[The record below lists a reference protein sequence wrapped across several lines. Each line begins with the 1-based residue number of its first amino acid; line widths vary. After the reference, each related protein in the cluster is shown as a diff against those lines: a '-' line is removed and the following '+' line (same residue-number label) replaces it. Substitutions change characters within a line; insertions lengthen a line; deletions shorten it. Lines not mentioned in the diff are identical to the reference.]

1 MRNILSMMFVLF
13 STFFLAQT
21 NVTGVIVDSNST
33 PIPGAN
39 VVFDS
44 TTGAVA
50 DFNGEFS
57 IDVDAKPPFSL
68 TISSIGFETTSITVT
83 DSDASVS
90 VTLSDSE
97 NLLDEVVLSA
107 SRSAQSLFESPVTI
121 ERFDYTDIAASTG
134 ADFYQS
140 LEALK
145 GIQVISTGIIN
156 QTLNARGFSS
166 AWNEGFVQLVD
177 GMNNEAPGLN
187 FSAGNL
193 AGVNELDLFNIE
205 FLPGA
210 SSALYGP
217 NAYKG
222 ILTINT
228 KNPFDFQGF
237 SAYLTQGVTSQDV
250 AGDNH
255 YYDFGMRFAHA
266 FSDKFAVKATL
277 GYVKGKDWQAA
288 NYNDWNTVENAFI
301 PGTLEI
307 ADQSLFPDYDG
318 INVYGEQS
326 FGNVP
331 MTDTFLGLVLP
342 QLGAQAGLSPGNIAF
357 IGNIFSLFAPDYF
370 GSQVIHTTGYSE
382 SDLDPTGNASNF
394 KFNLAAHYRF
404 NGNSELSYVF
414 NSGQGNTLL
423 QGFARFKM
431 LNFGIQQHKL
441 EYKTKN
447 FTARAYK
454 SIESSGNTM
463 QFEAL
468 GGYLFAAQPGGPVA
482 FAANYFGTYFQNLAG
497 QIHPNPVTA
506 INAMLSGILFGGDT
520 SMYDRYVTPK
530 MNYLAHGAARQAANA
545 NMLVP
550 GSAAFNEA
558 YDRIAKTPIADGG
571 AVVLDNTL
579 SNSYEATY
587 DLSDLVTG
595 FEMVIGGSHR
605 EYVLRSNGT
614 LFTDYDGPI
623 TTSETGLFASVQR
636 DIFDG
641 AISLNGALRYDKAQ
655 NYDGSFTPRLGALF
669 NLAPR
674 HNLRISY
681 QTAMR
686 TPTMQDMYIGLRSG
700 TQSGFP
706 IVLFGSSPDSVDRF
720 TTDFINGATGA
731 SYTVTGDMVMNNSY
745 RAEQFL
751 AGSFEV
757 AELDNV
763 EPEYVQS
770 REIGYR
776 YNGKKFSL
784 DVNAYW
790 ANYRNF
796 IASKNVV
803 VPFYGSVANGS
814 ALAAVQARDVAIF
827 AVDNNTDELVSTMG
841 LDIGLDAKIFEKFD
855 FGAKFAYNEMDR
867 SNIDPNY
874 ETSFNTP
881 KVRGRL
887 SLGSTEIG
895 KNFGF
900 NLSASYHNAFLY
912 ESSFADG
919 IIPANWI
926 FNASM
931 SFDVPELQSKVK
943 IGAVNLTGD
952 DYVSIPY
959 TGLIGSQYYVK
970 FILNP

>member
-1 MRNILSMMFVLF
+1 MMFVLL
-13 STFFLAQT
+13 STFILAQT
-21 NVTGVIVDSNST
+21 NVTGVVVDSNNT

-57 IDVDAKPPFSL
+57 IDVDASPPFSL

-83 DSDASVS
+83 DSGASVS

-156 QTLNARGFSS
+156 QTINARGFSS

-331 MTDTFLGLVLP
+331 MTDVFLGSVLP
-342 QLGAQAGLSPGNIAF
+342 GLAAQAGLSPGNVAF
-357 IGNIFSLFAPDYF
+357 IGNIFTLFAPNYF

-382 SDLDPTGNASNF
+382 AAVDPTGDASNF
-394 KFNLAAHYRF
+394 KFNIAGHYRF
-404 NGNSELSYVF
+404 NGNSELIFMSNV
-414 NSGQGNTLL
+414 GRGNTIL
-423 QGFARFKM
+423 QGAARYKM

-441 EYKTKN
+441 EYRTKN
-447 FTARAYK
+447 FTARVYK
-454 SIESSGNTM
+454 TIESSGNTF
-463 QFEAL
+463 QFDAM
-468 GGYLFAAQPGGPVA
+468 GGYLFAAQPGGPGA
-482 FAANYFGTYFQNLAG
+482 FAQAYFGTYFQNGRMNKSELE
-497 QIHPNPVTA
+497 IEHPNYFIHSECTPQDRCVSAFST
-506 INAMLSGILFGGDT
+506 FHTDT
-520 SMYDRYVTPK
+520 QFS
-530 MNYLAHGAARQAANA
+530 LRQEN
-545 NMLVP
+545 V
-550 GSAAFNEA
+550 SASL
-558 YDRIAKTPIADGG
+558 I
-571 AVVLDNTL
+571 
-579 SNSYEATY
+579 NSYELEDYNNLYERGLMDHIVIFNESSYPMQFHTADRRLNKNEPVSPKNE
-587 DLSDLVTG
+587 DLIYLDTDMAVRIDNDEAGRVFIKRPHTVSGYTVKYSIVYKVTG
-595 FEMVIGGSHR
+595 
-605 EYVLRSNGT
+605 
-614 LFTDYDGPI
+614 YD
-623 TTSETGLFASVQR
+623 
-636 DIFDG
+636 DI
-641 AISLNGALRYDKAQ
+641 IK
-655 NYDGSFTPRLGALF
+655 
-669 NLAPR
+669 
-674 HNLRISY
+674 
-681 QTAMR
+681 
-686 TPTMQDMYIGLRSG
+686 
-700 TQSGFP
+700 
-706 IVLFGSSPDSVDRF
+706 
-720 TTDFINGATGA
+720 
-731 SYTVTGDMVMNNSY
+731 
-745 RAEQFL
+745 
-751 AGSFEV
+751 
-757 AELDNV
+757 
-763 EPEYVQS
+763 
-770 REIGYR
+770 
-776 YNGKKFSL
+776 
-784 DVNAYW
+784 
-790 ANYRNF
+790 
-796 IASKNVV
+796 
-803 VPFYGSVANGS
+803 
-814 ALAAVQARDVAIF
+814 
-827 AVDNNTDELVSTMG
+827 
-841 LDIGLDAKIFEKFD
+841 
-855 FGAKFAYNEMDR
+855 
-867 SNIDPNY
+867 
-874 ETSFNTP
+874 
-881 KVRGRL
+881 
-887 SLGSTEIG
+887 
-895 KNFGF
+895 
-900 NLSASYHNAFLY
+900 
-912 ESSFADG
+912 
-919 IIPANWI
+919 
-926 FNASM
+926 
-931 SFDVPELQSKVK
+931 
-943 IGAVNLTGD
+943 
-952 DYVSIPY
+952 
-959 TGLIGSQYYVK
+959 
-970 FILNP
+970 

>member
-1 MRNILSMMFVLF
+1 MMLVLV
-13 STFFLAQT
+13 STFIFAQT
-21 NVTGVIVDSNST
+21 SVTGLVVDSNNT

-39 VVFDS
+39 IVFDT
-44 TTGAVA
+44 TTGSVS

-57 IDVDAKPPFSL
+57 IDVDVKPPFTL
-68 TISSIGFETTSITVT
+68 TVSSIGFETMTLTVS
-83 DSDASVS
+83 DSDASVT

-107 SRSAQSLFESPVTI
+107 SKTAQSLFESPVTI

-134 ADFYQS
+134 SDFYQS
-140 LEALK
+140 LEQLK
-145 GIQVISTGIIN
+145 GVQVITTGIIN
-156 QTLNARGFSS
+156 QTVNARGFST
-166 AWNEGFVQLVD
+166 AWNEGFVQVVD

-193 AGVNELDLFNIE
+193 AGVSELDLYNIE

-222 ILTINT
+222 ILIMNT

-237 SAYLTQGVTSQDV
+237 SAYVTQGITSHDV

-255 YYDFGMRFAHA
+255 YYDFGMRLAHA
-266 FSDKFAVKATL
+266 FNDKFAVKATL
-277 GYVKGKDWQAA
+277 GYVKGKDWVAA
-288 NYNDWNTVENAFI
+288 DYSDRNSEVPFI
-301 PGTLEI
+301 PGRLGEV
-307 ADQSLFPDYDG
+307 DPSLFPTYDG
-318 INVYGEQS
+318 YNVYGEQQT
-326 FGNVP
+326 NWN
-331 MTDTFLGLVLP
+331 MTGIFTNLVLP
-342 QLGAQAGLSPGNIAF
+342 GLGAQFGLPAAQTSYYA
-357 IGNIFSLFAPDYF
+357 SLFNTFAPNYF
-370 GSQVIHTTGYSE
+370 GQQEIMTTGYNE
-382 SDLDPTGNASNF
+382 MALDPKGEASNF
-394 KFNLAAHYRF
+394 KFNIAAHYRF

-414 NSGQGNTLL
+414 NNGRGNTLL
-423 QGFARFKM
+423 NGSARFKM

-454 SIESSGNTM
+454 TIESSGNTT
-463 QFEAL
+463 QFDAL
-468 GGYLFAAQPGGPVA
+468 GGNLFASQPGGPNA
-482 FAANYFGTYFQNLAG
+482 WFGNYFNSYFQVLAG
-497 QIHPNPVTA
+497 QINPNPLLA
-506 INAMLSGILFGGDT
+506 INDMLVGILFYGDT
-520 SMYDRYVTPK
+520 SMYDAVVNPS
-530 MNYLAHGAARQAANA
+530 MNFAAHAAGRTAANA

-550 GSAAFNEA
+550 GSSEFNAA
-558 YDRIAKTPIADGG
+558 YDQITKTPIADGG
-571 AVVLDNTL
+571 SVVLDNTS
-579 SNSYEATY
+579 SNSIEANY
-587 DLSDLVTG
+587 DLSDLVNG
-595 FEMVIGGSHR
+595 FDMVIGGSYR
-605 EYVLRSNGT
+605 EYVLRSDGT

-623 TTSETGLFASVQR
+623 KTSETGLFASVQK

-641 AISLNGALRYDKAQ
+641 AVSLNGALRYDKAQ
-655 NYDGSFTPRLGALF
+655 NYEGSFTPRVGALI

-674 HNLRISY
+674 HNVRFSY

-686 TPTMQDMYIGLRSG
+686 TPTMQDMYIGLGSG
-700 TQSGFP
+700 SQNGFP
-706 IVLFGSSPDSVDRF
+706 VVLFGSSPDSVERF
-720 TTDFINGATGA
+720 VYEHNTFNG
-731 SYTVTGDMVMNNSY
+731 SYTVTGNMVMNNSY
-745 RAEQFL
+745 KAEEL
-751 AGSFEV
+751 INGGVAVV

-770 REIGYR
+770 REVGYR

-784 DVNAYW
+784 DMNAYW
-790 ANYRNF
+790 AKYQNF
-796 IASKNVV
+796 IASKNVI
-803 VPFYGSVANGS
+803 VPFYGSVSNGS
-814 ALAAVQARDVAIF
+814 ALAAVAANDVAIY
-827 AVDNNTDELVSTMG
+827 AVDNNTDEVVRTMG

-867 SNIDPNY
+867 TNIDPNY

-895 KNFGF
+895 DNIGF
-900 NLSASYHNAFLY
+900 NISASYHNAFLY
-912 ESSFADG
+912 ESTFADG

-931 SFDVPELQSKVK
+931 SFDVPELDGRIKV
-943 IGAVNLTGD
+943 GAVNLTGD
-952 DYVSIPY
+952 DYASIPY

-970 FILNP
+970 FTLNP

>member
-1 MRNILSMMFVLF
+1 MRNILSMMFVLL
-13 STFFLAQT
+13 STFILAQT
-21 NVTGVIVDSNST
+21 NVTGVVVDSNNT

-57 IDVDAKPPFSL
+57 INVDATPPFSL
-68 TISSIGFETTSITVT
+68 TVSSIGFETTSITVSA
-83 DSDASVS
+83 SDASFT

-107 SRSAQSLFESPVTI
+107 SRTAQSLFESPVTI
-121 ERFDYTDIAASTG
+121 ERFDFRDIAASTG

-140 LEALK
+140 LEQLK
-145 GIQVISTGIIN
+145 GVQVISTGIIN
-156 QTLNARGFSS
+156 QTLNARGFST

-193 AGVNELDLFNIE
+193 AGVNELDLYNIE

-237 SAYLTQGVTSQDV
+237 SAYLTQGITSQDV

-255 YYDFGMRFAHA
+255 YFDFGMRFAHA
-266 FSDKFAVKATL
+266 FNDKFAVKATL
-277 GYVKGKDWQAA
+277 GYVKGRDWTAA
-288 NYNDWNTVENAFI
+288 DYSDWNRENSYV
-301 PGTLEI
+301 PGTLQD
-307 ADQSLFPDYDG
+307 ADPSLFPTYDG
-318 INVYGEQS
+318 KNVYGEQS
-326 FGNVP
+326 STWN
-331 MTDTFLGLVLP
+331 MTNIFTNLVLP
-342 QLGAQAGLSPGNIAF
+342 GLGAQFGIPAATTSYYA
-357 IGNIFSLFAPDYF
+357 SLFNAFAPNYF
-370 GSQVIHTTGYSE
+370 GTQEIMTTGYNE
-382 SDLDPTGNASNF
+382 MAVDPTGDASNF
-394 KFNLAAHYRF
+394 KFNIAAHYRF
-404 NGNSELSYVF
+404 NGNSELIYVF
-414 NSGQGNTLL
+414 NNGRGNTVL
-423 QGFARFKM
+423 QGAARYKM

-454 SIESSGNTM
+454 TIESSGNTF
-463 QFEAL
+463 QFDAM
-468 GGYLFAAQPGGPVA
+468 GGYLFAAQPGGPGA
-482 FAANYFGTYFQNLAG
+482 WFGGYFNGYFQTLAG
-497 QIHPNPVTA
+497 QIDPNPLTA
-506 INAMLSGILFGGDT
+506 INNMLVGILFLGDT
-520 SMYDRYVTPK
+520 SMYDTWVTPG
-530 MNYLAHGAARQAANA
+530 MNFNAHAAGRTAANA

-550 GSAAFNEA
+550 GSAEFNAA
-558 YDRIAKTPIADGG
+558 YDRIANTPIKDGG
-571 AVVLDNTL
+571 AVVLDNTI
-579 SNSYEATY
+579 SNSFEASY
-587 DLSDLVTG
+587 DVSDLVEG
-595 FEMVIGGSHR
+595 FNMVVGGSFR

-623 TTSETGLFASVQR
+623 KTNETGIFASVQK

-641 AISLNGALRYDKAQ
+641 AVSLNGALRYDKAQ
-655 NYDGSFTPRLGALF
+655 NYDGSFTPRVGALIDI
-669 NLAPR
+669 APN
-674 HNLRISY
+674 HNLRVSY

-686 TPTMQDMYIGLRSG
+686 TPTMQDMYIGLDG
-700 TQSGFP
+700 GP
-706 IVLFGSSPDSVDRF
+706 AILMGSSPDSVERF
-720 TTDFINGATGA
+720 YYDFPDLATGNT
-731 SYTVTGDMVMNNSY
+731 YTVTGDMVMNNSY

-751 AGSFEV
+751 AGTIEV
-757 AELDNV
+757 ANLDNV

-770 REIGYR
+770 REVGYR
-776 YNGKKFSL
+776 YNGKRLSV
-784 DVNAYW
+784 DINAYW
-790 ANYRNF
+790 AKYQNF

-803 VPFYGSVANGS
+803 VPFYGSVSNGS
-814 ALAAVQARDVAIF
+814 ALAAMAAGDFEVF
-827 AVDNNTDELVSTMG
+827 AVDNNTDEEVRTMG
-841 LDIGLDAKIFEKFD
+841 LDIGLDAKVFGKFD

-874 ETSFNTP
+874 ETAFNTP

-895 KNFGF
+895 DNIGF
-900 NLSASYHNAFLY
+900 NVSASYHNSFLY
-912 ESSFADG
+912 ESTFADG
-919 IIPANWI
+919 IIPANWV

-931 SFDVPELQSKVK
+931 SFDVPELDGRIKV
-943 IGAVNLTGD
+943 GAVNLTGD
-952 DYVSIPY
+952 DYMSIPY
-959 TGLIGSQYYVK
+959 TGMIGSQYYIK
-970 FILNP
+970 FTLNP

>member
-1 MRNILSMMFVLF
+1 MMFVLL
-13 STFFLAQT
+13 STFILAQT
-21 NVTGVIVDSNST
+21 NVTGVVVDSNST

-50 DFNGEFS
+50 DFNGVFS

-68 TISSIGFETTSITVT
+68 TISSIGFQTTSITVT

-156 QTLNARGFSS
+156 QTINARGFSS

-318 INVYGEQS
+318 VNVYGEQS
-326 FGNVP
+326 FGNVN
-331 MTDTFLGLVLP
+331 MTNVFLGSVLP
-342 QLGAQAGLSPGNIAF
+342 GLAAQAGLSPGNVAF
-357 IGNIFSLFAPDYF
+357 IGNIFSLFAPNYF

-382 SDLDPTGNASNF
+382 AAVDPTGDASNF
-394 KFNLAAHYRF
+394 KFNIAGHYRF
-404 NGNSELSYVF
+404 NGNSELIFMSNV
-414 NSGQGNTLL
+414 GRGNTIL
-423 QGFARFKM
+423 QGAARYKM

-441 EYKTKN
+441 EYRTKN

-454 SIESSGNTM
+454 TIESSGNTF
-463 QFEAL
+463 QFDAM
-468 GGYLFAAQPGGPVA
+468 GAYLFASQPGGPAA
-482 FAANYFGTYFQNLAG
+482 FGTAYFGTYFQNLAG

-520 SMYDRYVTPK
+520 SMYDRYVSPK
-530 MNYLAHGAARQAANA
+530 MNYLAHGAARQTANA

-550 GSAAFNEA
+550 GSSAFNEA
-558 YDRIAKTPIADGG
+558 YDRIANTPIAEGG
-571 AVVLDNTL
+571 AVVLDNTI

-595 FEMVIGGSHR
+595 FDMVIGGSHR
-605 EYVLRSNGT
+605 EYILRSNGT

-655 NYDGSFTPRLGALF
+655 NYDGSFTPRVGALI

-674 HNLRISY
+674 HNLRVSY

-686 TPTMQDMYIGLRSG
+686 TPTMQDMYIGLDG
-700 TQSGFP
+700 GP
-706 IVLFGSSPDSVDRF
+706 AILFGSSPDSVERF
-720 TTDFINGATGA
+720 RYEHSTLSGT
-731 SYTVTGDMVMNNSY
+731 YTVTGDMVMNNSY

-751 AGSFEV
+751 AGSIEV

-770 REIGYR
+770 REVGYR
-776 YNGKKFSL
+776 YNGKKLSL

-790 ANYRNF
+790 AKYQNF

-814 ALAAVQARDVAIF
+814 ALAAMLAGDFEVY
-827 AVDNNTDELVSTMG
+827 AVDNNTDEVVSTMG
-841 LDIGLDAKIFEKFD
+841 LDIGLDAKIFDKFD

-912 ESSFADG
+912 ESTFADG

-931 SFDVPELQSKVK
+931 SFDVPELQGKVK

-952 DYVSIPY
+952 DYMSIPY

-970 FILNP
+970 FTLNP

>member
-1 MRNILSMMFVLF
+1 MMFVLL
-13 STFFLAQT
+13 STFILAQT
-21 NVTGVIVDSNST
+21 NVTGVVVDSNNT

-57 IDVDAKPPFSL
+57 IDVDANPPFSL

-83 DSDASVS
+83 DSGASVS

-331 MTDTFLGLVLP
+331 MTDVFLGRVLP
-342 QLGAQAGLSPGNIAF
+342 TLAAQAGLSPGNVAF
-357 IGNIFSLFAPDYF
+357 IGNIFSLFAPNYF
-370 GSQVIHTTGYSE
+370 GSQVIHTSGYSE
-382 SDLDPTGNASNF
+382 AAVDPTGDASNF
-394 KFNLAAHYRF
+394 KFNIAGHYRF
-404 NGNSELSYVF
+404 NGNSELIFMSNV
-414 NSGQGNTLL
+414 GRGNTIL
-423 QGFARFKM
+423 QGAARYKM

-441 EYKTKN
+441 EYRTKN

-454 SIESSGNTM
+454 TIESSGNTF
-463 QFEAL
+463 QFDAM
-468 GGYLFAAQPGGPVA
+468 GGYLFAAQPGGPDA
-482 FAANYFGTYFQNLAG
+482 FATAYFGTYFQNLAG

-520 SMYDRYVTPK
+520 SMFDRYVSPK

-550 GSAAFNEA
+550 GSPEFKEA
-558 YDRIAKTPIADGG
+558 YDRIANTPIKEGG
-571 AVVLDNTL
+571 AVVLDNTI

-595 FEMVIGGSHR
+595 FDMVIGGSHR

-655 NYDGSFTPRLGALF
+655 NYDGSFTPRVGALI
-669 NLAPR
+669 NLSPR
-674 HNLRISY
+674 HNLRVSY

-686 TPTMQDMYIGLRSG
+686 TPTMQDMYIGLDG
-700 TQSGFP
+700 GP
-706 IVLFGSSPDSVDRF
+706 AILFGSSPDSVERF
-720 TTDFINGATGA
+720 RYEHNTLSGT
-731 SYTVTGDMVMNNSY
+731 YTVTGDMVMNNSY

-751 AGSFEV
+751 AGSIEV
-757 AELDNV
+757 ADLDNV

-770 REIGYR
+770 REVGYR
-776 YNGKKFSL
+776 YNGKKLSL

-790 ANYRNF
+790 AKYQNF

-814 ALAAVQARDVAIF
+814 ALAAMLAGDYEVY
-827 AVDNNTDELVSTMG
+827 AVDNNTDEVVSTMG
-841 LDIGLDAKIFEKFD
+841 LDIGLDAKIFDKFD

-912 ESSFADG
+912 ESTFADG

-931 SFDVPELQSKVK
+931 SFDVPELQGKVK

-952 DYVSIPY
+952 DYMSIPY

-970 FILNP
+970 FTLNP

>member
-1 MRNILSMMFVLF
+1 MRNILSMMFVLL
-13 STFFLAQT
+13 STFILAQT
-21 NVTGVIVDSNST
+21 NVTGVVVDSNST

-140 LEALK
+140 LESLK

-266 FSDKFAVKATL
+266 FSEKFAVKATL

-326 FGNVP
+326 FGNVN
-331 MTDTFLGLVLP
+331 MTNVFLGSVLP
-342 QLGAQAGLSPGNIAF
+342 GLAAQAGLSPGNVAF
-357 IGNIFSLFAPDYF
+357 IGNIFSLFAPNYF

-382 SDLDPTGNASNF
+382 AAVDPTGDASNF
-394 KFNLAAHYRF
+394 KFNIAGHYRF
-404 NGNSELSYVF
+404 NGNSELIFMSNV
-414 NSGQGNTLL
+414 GRGNTIL
-423 QGFARFKM
+423 QGAARYKM

-441 EYKTKN
+441 EYRTKN

-454 SIESSGNTM
+454 TIESSGNTF
-463 QFEAL
+463 QFDAM
-468 GGYLFAAQPGGPVA
+468 GAYLFASQPGGPAA
-482 FAANYFGTYFQNLAG
+482 FGQAYFGTYFQNLAG

-506 INAMLSGILFGGDT
+506 INAMLSGILYGGDT
-520 SMYDRYVTPK
+520 SMFDRYVSPK

-550 GSAAFNEA
+550 GSPAFNEA
-558 YDRIAKTPIADGG
+558 YDRIANTPIKEGG
-571 AVVLDNTL
+571 AVVLDNTI

-655 NYDGSFTPRLGALF
+655 NYDGSFTPRVGALI
-669 NLAPR
+669 NLSPR
-674 HNLRISY
+674 HNLRVSY

-686 TPTMQDMYIGLRSG
+686 TPTMQDMYIGLDG
-700 TQSGFP
+700 GP
-706 IVLFGSSPDSVDRF
+706 AILFGSSPDSVERF
-720 TTDFINGATGA
+720 RYEHSTLSGT
-731 SYTVTGDMVMNNSY
+731 YTVTGDMVMNNSY

-751 AGSFEV
+751 AGSIEV
-757 AELDNV
+757 ADLDNV

-770 REIGYR
+770 REVGYR
-776 YNGKKFSL
+776 YNGKKLSV

-790 ANYRNF
+790 AKYQNF

-803 VPFYGSVANGS
+803 VPFYGSVTNGS
-814 ALAAVQARDVAIF
+814 ALAAMLAGDYEVY
-827 AVDNNTDELVSTMG
+827 AVDNNTDEVVSTMG
-841 LDIGLDAKIFEKFD
+841 LDIGLDAKIFDKFD

-912 ESSFADG
+912 ESTFADG

-931 SFDVPELQSKVK
+931 SFDVPELQGKVK

-952 DYVSIPY
+952 DYMSIPY

-970 FILNP
+970 FTLNP

>member
-1 MRNILSMMFVLF
+1 MRNILSMMLVLL
-13 STFFLAQT
+13 STFIFAQT
-21 NVTGVIVDSNST
+21 NVTGLVIDSNNT

-39 VVFDS
+39 VVFDA
-44 TTGAVA
+44 TTGAVS

-68 TISSIGFETTSITVT
+68 TVSSIGFETTSITVSA
-83 DSDASVS
+83 SDASVII
-90 VTLSDSE
+90 TLSDSE
-97 NLLDEVVLSA
+97 NLLDEVILSA
-107 SRSAQSLFESPVTI
+107 SKTAQSLFESPVTV

-140 LEALK
+140 LEQLK
-145 GIQVISTGIIN
+145 GVQVITTGIIN
-156 QTLNARGFSS
+156 QTVNARGFST

-193 AGVNELDLFNIE
+193 AGVSELDLYNVE

-210 SSALYGP
+210 SSALHGP

-222 ILTINT
+222 ILIMNT

-266 FSDKFAVKATL
+266 FNDKFAVKATL
-277 GYVKGKDWQAA
+277 GYVKGQDWVAA
-288 NYNDWNTVENAFI
+288 DYSDANNTSANIYV
-301 PGTLEI
+301 PGTLED
-307 ADQSLFPDYDG
+307 ANPSLFPTYDG
-318 INVYGEQS
+318 RNVYGEQQTNWNLT
-326 FGNVP
+326 NV
-331 MTDTFLGLVLP
+331 FLGPVLP
-342 QLGAQAGLSPGNIAF
+342 ALAADAGLGPASVALVSRYFEI
-357 IGNIFSLFAPDYF
+357 FAPNYF
-370 GSQVIHTTGYSE
+370 GQQEIMTTGYNE
-382 SDLDPTGNASNF
+382 MALDPRGAASNF
-394 KFNLAAHYRF
+394 KFNVAAHYRF

-414 NSGQGNTLL
+414 NNGRGNTLL

-431 LNFGIQQHKL
+431 VNFGIQQHKL

-468 GGYLFAAQPGGPVA
+468 GGYLFFAQPGGPVA
-482 FAANYFGTYFQNLAG
+482 FGANYFGTYFQNLVG
-497 QIHPNPVTA
+497 QIHPDPVTG
-506 INAMLSGILFGGDT
+506 INAILSGILFGGDT

-550 GSAAFNEA
+550 GSPEFNEA

-655 NYDGSFTPRLGALF
+655 NYDGSFTPRLGALI

-720 TTDFINGATGA
+720 TTDFINGVTGA

-745 RAEQFL
+745 RLEQFL

-796 IASKNVV
+796 IASKNVA

-919 IIPANWI
+919 IIPANWV

>member
-1 MRNILSMMFVLF
+1 MRNILSMMLVLM
-13 STFFLAQT
+13 STFIFAQT
-21 NVTGVIVDSNST
+21 NVTGVVIDSNNT

-39 VVFDS
+39 VVFDT
-44 TTGAVA
+44 TTGSVS

-57 IDVDAKPPFSL
+57 IDVDAKPPFTL
-68 TISSIGFETTSITVT
+68 TVSSIGFETMTLTVS
-83 DSDASVS
+83 DSDASVT

-107 SRSAQSLFESPVTI
+107 SRTAQSLFESPVTV

-140 LEALK
+140 LEQLK
-145 GIQVISTGIIN
+145 GVQVITTGIIN
-156 QTLNARGFSS
+156 QTVNARGFST

-193 AGVNELDLFNIE
+193 AGVSELDLFNIE

-222 ILTINT
+222 ILIMNT

-237 SAYLTQGVTSQDV
+237 SAYLTQGITSQDV

-266 FSDKFAVKATL
+266 FNDKFAVKATL
-277 GYVKGKDWQAA
+277 GYVKGKDWRAGDYSDF
-288 NYNDWNTVENAFI
+288 NNEVSFF
-301 PGTLEI
+301 PGRLGEV
-307 ADQSLFPDYDG
+307 DPSLYPDYDG
-318 INVYGEQS
+318 KNVYGEQS
-326 FGNVP
+326 SNWD
-331 MTDTFLGLVLP
+331 MTSIFTGAVLP
-342 QLGAQAGLSPGNIAF
+342 GLGQQFGIPAST
-357 IGNIFSLFAPDYF
+357 IGFYSSIFTNFAPNYF
-370 GSQVIHTTGYSE
+370 GQQEIMTTGYDE
-382 SDLDPTGNASNF
+382 FAVDPTGDASNF
-394 KFNLAAHYRF
+394 KFNIAAHYRF
-404 NGNSELSYVF
+404 NGNSELIYVF
-414 NSGQGNTLL
+414 NNGRGNTLL
-423 QGFARFKM
+423 QGAARWKM
-431 LNFGIQQHKL
+431 LNFGVQQHKL

-454 SIESSGNTM
+454 TIESSGNTF
-463 QFEAL
+463 QFDAM
-468 GGYLFAAQPGGPVA
+468 GGLLFASQPGGPGA
-482 FAANYFGTYFQNLAG
+482 WFGEYFNRYFTILAG
-497 QIHPNPVTA
+497 QISPNPLVA
-506 INAMLSGILFGGDT
+506 INEMLVGILFYGET
-520 SMYDRYVTPK
+520 SMYDFLVNPS
-530 MNYLAHGAARQAANA
+530 MNFVAHAAARTAANA

-550 GSAAFNEA
+550 GSPEFNAA
-558 YDRIAKTPIADGG
+558 YDRIANVSLADGG
-571 AVVLDNTL
+571 AVVQDNTI
-579 SNSYEATY
+579 SNSFEASY
-587 DLSDLVTG
+587 DLKDLIDG
-595 FEMVIGGSHR
+595 FDMVIGGSHR
-605 EYVLRSNGT
+605 QYVLRSNGT

-623 TTSETGLFASVQR
+623 KTSETGLFASVQR

-655 NYDGSFTPRLGALF
+655 NYDGSFTPRIGALI

-674 HNLRISY
+674 HNMRVSY

-686 TPTMQDMYIGLRSG
+686 TPTMQDMYIGLDG
-700 TQSGFP
+700 GP
-706 IVLFGSSPDSVDRF
+706 AILFGSSPDSVERF
-720 TTDFINGATGA
+720 RYEHNTFNGT
-731 SYTVTGDMVMNNSY
+731 YTVTGDMVMNNSY

-751 AGSFEV
+751 AGSIEV
-757 AELDNV
+757 ADLDNV

-770 REIGYR
+770 REVGYR
-776 YNGKKFSL
+776 YNGKRLSV
-784 DVNAYW
+784 DINAYW
-790 ANYRNF
+790 AKYQNF

-814 ALAAVQARDVAIF
+814 ALAAMAAGDFEIYS
-827 AVDNNTDELVSTMG
+827 VDNNTDEVVSTMG
-841 LDIGLDAKIFEKFD
+841 LDIGLDAKIFGKFD

-895 KNFGF
+895 DNIGF
-900 NLSASYHNAFLY
+900 NVSASYHNAFLY
-912 ESSFADG
+912 ESNFADG

-931 SFDVPELQSKVK
+931 SFDVPELQSVIKV
-943 IGAVNLTGD
+943 GAVNLTGD
-952 DYVSIPY
+952 DYMSIPV
-959 TGLIGSQYYVK
+959 TGAIGSQYYIK
-970 FILNP
+970 FTLNP

>member
-1 MRNILSMMFVLF
+1 MRNILSMMFVLL
-13 STFFLAQT
+13 STFILAQT
-21 NVTGVIVDSNST
+21 NVTGVVVDSNNT

-57 IDVDAKPPFSL
+57 IDVDANPPFSL

-83 DSDASVS
+83 DSGASVS

-331 MTDTFLGLVLP
+331 MTDVFLGRVLP
-342 QLGAQAGLSPGNIAF
+342 TLAAQAGLSPGNVAF
-357 IGNIFSLFAPDYF
+357 IGNIFSLFAPNYF

-382 SDLDPTGNASNF
+382 AAVDPTGDASNF
-394 KFNLAAHYRF
+394 KFNIAGHYRF
-404 NGNSELSYVF
+404 NGNSELIFMSNV
-414 NSGQGNTLL
+414 GRGNTIL
-423 QGFARFKM
+423 QGAARYKM

-441 EYKTKN
+441 EYRTKN

-454 SIESSGNTM
+454 TIESSGNTF
-463 QFEAL
+463 QFDAM
-468 GGYLFAAQPGGPVA
+468 GGYLFAAQPGGPDA
-482 FAANYFGTYFQNLAG
+482 FATAYFGTYFQNLAG

-520 SMYDRYVTPK
+520 SMFDRYVSPK

-550 GSAAFNEA
+550 GSPEFKEA
-558 YDRIAKTPIADGG
+558 YDRIANTPIKEGG
-571 AVVLDNTL
+571 AVVLDNTI

-595 FEMVIGGSHR
+595 FDMVIGGSHR
-605 EYVLRSNGT
+605 EYILRSNGT

-655 NYDGSFTPRLGALF
+655 NYDGSFTPRVGALI
-669 NLAPR
+669 NLSPR
-674 HNLRISY
+674 HNLRVSY

-686 TPTMQDMYIGLRSG
+686 TPTMQDMYIGLDG
-700 TQSGFP
+700 GP
-706 IVLFGSSPDSVDRF
+706 AILFGSSPDSVERF
-720 TTDFINGATGA
+720 RYEHNTLSGT
-731 SYTVTGDMVMNNSY
+731 YTVTGDMVMNNSY

-751 AGSFEV
+751 AGSIEV
-757 AELDNV
+757 ADLDNV

-770 REIGYR
+770 REVGYR
-776 YNGKKFSL
+776 YNGKKLSL

-790 ANYRNF
+790 AKYQNF

-814 ALAAVQARDVAIF
+814 ALAAMLAGDYEVY
-827 AVDNNTDELVSTMG
+827 AVDNNTDEVVSTMG
-841 LDIGLDAKIFEKFD
+841 LDIGLDAKIFDKFD

-912 ESSFADG
+912 ESTFADG

-931 SFDVPELQSKVK
+931 SFDVPELQGKVK

-952 DYVSIPY
+952 DYMSIPY

-970 FILNP
+970 FTLNP

>member
-1 MRNILSMMFVLF
+1 MRNILSMMFVLL
-13 STFFLAQT
+13 STFILAQT
-21 NVTGVIVDSNST
+21 NVTGVVVDSNST

-140 LEALK
+140 LESLK

-266 FSDKFAVKATL
+266 FSEKFAVKATL

-326 FGNVP
+326 FGNVN
-331 MTDTFLGLVLP
+331 MTNVFLGSVLP
-342 QLGAQAGLSPGNIAF
+342 GLAAQAGLSPGNVAF
-357 IGNIFSLFAPDYF
+357 IGNIFSLFAPNYF

-382 SDLDPTGNASNF
+382 AAVDPTGDASNF
-394 KFNLAAHYRF
+394 KFNIAGHYRF
-404 NGNSELSYVF
+404 NGNSELIFMSNV
-414 NSGQGNTLL
+414 GRGNTIL
-423 QGFARFKM
+423 QGAARYKM

-441 EYKTKN
+441 EYRTKN

-454 SIESSGNTM
+454 TIESSGNTF
-463 QFEAL
+463 QFDAM
-468 GGYLFAAQPGGPVA
+468 GAYLFASQPGGPAA
-482 FAANYFGTYFQNLAG
+482 FGQAYFGTYFQNLAG

-520 SMYDRYVTPK
+520 SMFDRYVSPK

-550 GSAAFNEA
+550 GSPAFNEA
-558 YDRIAKTPIADGG
+558 YDRIANTPIKEGG
-571 AVVLDNTL
+571 AVVLDNTI

-655 NYDGSFTPRLGALF
+655 NYDGSFTPRVGALI
-669 NLAPR
+669 NLSPR
-674 HNLRISY
+674 HNLRVSY

-686 TPTMQDMYIGLRSG
+686 TPTMQDMYIGLDG
-700 TQSGFP
+700 GP
-706 IVLFGSSPDSVDRF
+706 AILFGSSPDSVERF
-720 TTDFINGATGA
+720 RYEHSTLSGT
-731 SYTVTGDMVMNNSY
+731 YTVTGDMVMNNSY

-751 AGSFEV
+751 AGSIEV
-757 AELDNV
+757 ADLDNV

-770 REIGYR
+770 REVGYR
-776 YNGKKFSL
+776 YNGKKLSV

-790 ANYRNF
+790 AKYQNF

-803 VPFYGSVANGS
+803 VPFYGSVTNGS
-814 ALAAVQARDVAIF
+814 ALAAMLAGDYEVY
-827 AVDNNTDELVSTMG
+827 AVDNNTDEVVSTMG
-841 LDIGLDAKIFEKFD
+841 LDIGLDAKIFDKFD

-912 ESSFADG
+912 ESTFADG

-931 SFDVPELQSKVK
+931 SFDVPELQGKVK

-952 DYVSIPY
+952 DYMSIPY

-970 FILNP
+970 FTLNP

>member
-1 MRNILSMMFVLF
+1 MRNILSMMFVLL
-13 STFFLAQT
+13 STFILAQT
-21 NVTGVIVDSNST
+21 NVTGVVVDSNNT

-57 IDVDAKPPFSL
+57 IDVDANPPFSL

-83 DSDASVS
+83 DSGASVS

-326 FGNVP
+326 FGNVN
-331 MTDTFLGLVLP
+331 MTNVFLGSVLP
-342 QLGAQAGLSPGNIAF
+342 GLAAQAGLSPGNVAF
-357 IGNIFSLFAPDYF
+357 IGNIFSLFAPNYF

-382 SDLDPTGNASNF
+382 AAVDPTGDASNF
-394 KFNLAAHYRF
+394 KFNIAGHYRF
-404 NGNSELSYVF
+404 NGNSELIFMSNV
-414 NSGQGNTLL
+414 GRGNTIL
-423 QGFARFKM
+423 QGAARYKM

-441 EYKTKN
+441 EYRTKN

-454 SIESSGNTM
+454 TIESSGNTF
-463 QFEAL
+463 QFDAM
-468 GGYLFAAQPGGPVA
+468 GAYLFASQPGGPAA
-482 FAANYFGTYFQNLAG
+482 FGTAYFGTYFQNLAG

-520 SMYDRYVTPK
+520 SMYDRYVSPK
-530 MNYLAHGAARQAANA
+530 MNYLAHGAARQTANA

-550 GSAAFNEA
+550 GSSAFNEA
-558 YDRIAKTPIADGG
+558 YDRIANTPIAEGG
-571 AVVLDNTL
+571 AVVLDNTI

-595 FEMVIGGSHR
+595 FDMVIGGSHR
-605 EYVLRSNGT
+605 EYILRSNGT

-655 NYDGSFTPRLGALF
+655 NYDGSFTPRVGALI

-674 HNLRISY
+674 HNLRVSY

-686 TPTMQDMYIGLRSG
+686 TPTMQDMYIGLDG
-700 TQSGFP
+700 GP
-706 IVLFGSSPDSVDRF
+706 AILFGSSPDSVERF
-720 TTDFINGATGA
+720 RYEHSTLSGT
-731 SYTVTGDMVMNNSY
+731 YTVTGDMVMNNSY

-751 AGSFEV
+751 AGSIEV

-770 REIGYR
+770 REVGYR
-776 YNGKKFSL
+776 YNGKKLSL

-790 ANYRNF
+790 AKYQNF

-814 ALAAVQARDVAIF
+814 ALAAMLAGDFEVY
-827 AVDNNTDELVSTMG
+827 AVDNNTDEVVSTMG
-841 LDIGLDAKIFEKFD
+841 LDIGLDAKIFDKFD

-912 ESSFADG
+912 ESTFADG

-931 SFDVPELQSKVK
+931 SFDVPELQGKVK

-952 DYVSIPY
+952 DYMSIPY

-970 FILNP
+970 FTLNP

>member
-1 MRNILSMMFVLF
+1 MRNILSMMFVLL
-13 STFFLAQT
+13 STFILAQT
-21 NVTGVIVDSNST
+21 NVTGVVVDSNNT

-57 IDVDAKPPFSL
+57 IGVDATPPFSL
-68 TISSIGFETTSITVT
+68 TVSSIGFETTTITVNA
-83 DSDASVS
+83 SDASFT

-107 SRSAQSLFESPVTI
+107 SRTAQSLFESPVTI
-121 ERFDYTDIAASTG
+121 ERFDFKDIAASTG

-140 LEALK
+140 LEQLK
-145 GIQVISTGIIN
+145 GVQVISTGIIN
-156 QTLNARGFSS
+156 QTLNARGFST

-193 AGVNELDLFNIE
+193 AGVNELDLYNIE

-222 ILTINT
+222 ILVMNT

-237 SAYLTQGVTSQDV
+237 SAYVTQGVTSQDV

-255 YYDFGMRFAHA
+255 YFDFGMRFAHA
-266 FSDKFAVKATL
+266 FNDKFAVKATL
-277 GYVKGKDWQAA
+277 GYVKGKDWAA
-288 NYNDWNTVENAFI
+288 ADYSDKNNPVPFI
-301 PGTLEI
+301 PGTLQN
-307 ADQSLFPDYDG
+307 ADPSLFPTYDG
-318 INVYGEQS
+318 YNVYGEQS
-326 FGNVP
+326 STWN
-331 MTDTFLGLVLP
+331 MTDIFTGLVLP
-342 QLGAQAGLSPGNIAF
+342 GLGAQFGIPAATTSYYA
-357 IGNIFSLFAPDYF
+357 SLFNAFAPNYF
-370 GSQVIHTTGYSE
+370 GTQEIMTSGYTE
-382 SDLDPTGNASNF
+382 MALDPRGEASNF
-394 KFNLAAHYRF
+394 KFNVAGHYRF
-404 NGNSELSYVF
+404 NGNSELIYVF
-414 NSGQGNTLL
+414 NQGRGNTLL
-423 QGFARFKM
+423 QGNARFKM
-431 LNFGIQQHKL
+431 VNFGIQQHKL

-454 SIESSGNTM
+454 TIESSGNTTQM
-463 QFEAL
+463 DAL
-468 GGYLFAAQPGGPVA
+468 GGNLFAAQPGGA
-482 FAANYFGTYFQNLAG
+482 LGWFGGYFNSYFQTLAG
-497 QIHPNPVTA
+497 QINPDPLAA
-506 INAMLSGILFGGDT
+506 INNMLVGILFYGDT
-520 SMYDRYVTPK
+520 SMYDTWVTPG
-530 MNYLAHGAARQAANA
+530 MNFNAHAAGRTAANA

-550 GSAAFNEA
+550 GSPAFNEA
-558 YDRIAKTPIADGG
+558 YDRITRTPIADGG
-571 AVVLDNTL
+571 AVVLDNTI
-579 SNSYEATY
+579 SNSFEASY
-587 DLSDLVTG
+587 DVSDLVEG
-595 FEMVIGGSHR
+595 FNMVVGGSFR

-623 TTSETGLFASVQR
+623 KTNETGIFASVQK

-641 AISLNGALRYDKAQ
+641 AVSLNGALRYDKAQ
-655 NYDGSFTPRLGALF
+655 NYDGSFTPRVGALIDI
-669 NLAPR
+669 APN
-674 HNLRISY
+674 HNLRVSY

-686 TPTMQDMYIGLRSG
+686 TPTMQDMYIGLGSG
-700 TQSGFP
+700 TQGGFP
-706 IVLFGSSPDSVDRF
+706 VVLFGSSPDSVERF
-720 TTDFINGATGA
+720 RYQHNTFTG

-745 RAEQFL
+745 KAEQLL
-751 AGSFEV
+751 AGTIEV

-770 REIGYR
+770 REVGYR
-776 YNGKKFSL
+776 YNGKRLSI
-784 DVNAYW
+784 DINANWSKYQ
-790 ANYRNF
+790 NF
-796 IASKNVV
+796 IASKNVI

-814 ALAAVQARDVAIF
+814 ALAAVAADDVAIY
-827 AVDNNTDELVSTMG
+827 AVDNNTDEVVSTMG
-841 LDIGLDAKIFEKFD
+841 LDIGLDAKIFGKFD

-867 SNIDPNY
+867 SNIDPNS

-895 KNFGF
+895 DNIGF
-900 NLSASYHNAFLY
+900 NVSASYHNSFLY
-912 ESSFADG
+912 ESTFADG

-931 SFDVPELQSKVK
+931 SFDVPELQSVIKV
-943 IGAVNLTGD
+943 GAVNLTGD
-952 DYVSIPY
+952 DYASIPY
-959 TGLIGSQYYVK
+959 TGLIGSQYYIK
-970 FILNP
+970 LTLNP

>member
-1 MRNILSMMFVLF
+1 MRNILSMMFVLL
-13 STFFLAQT
+13 STFILAQT
-21 NVTGVIVDSNST
+21 NVTGVVVDSNST

-331 MTDTFLGLVLP
+331 MTDVFLGRVLP
-342 QLGAQAGLSPGNIAF
+342 TLAAQAGLSPGNVAF
-357 IGNIFSLFAPDYF
+357 IGNIFSLFAPNYF
-370 GSQVIHTTGYSE
+370 GSQVIHTSGYSE
-382 SDLDPTGNASNF
+382 AAVDPTGDASNF
-394 KFNLAAHYRF
+394 KFNIAGHYRF
-404 NGNSELSYVF
+404 NGNSELIFMSNV
-414 NSGQGNTLL
+414 GRGNTIL
-423 QGFARFKM
+423 QGAARYKM

-441 EYKTKN
+441 EYRTKN

-454 SIESSGNTM
+454 TIESSGNTF
-463 QFEAL
+463 QFDAM
-468 GGYLFAAQPGGPVA
+468 GGYLFAAQPGGPDA
-482 FAANYFGTYFQNLAG
+482 FATAYFGTYFQNLAG

-520 SMYDRYVTPK
+520 SMFDRYVSPK

-550 GSAAFNEA
+550 GSPEFKEA
-558 YDRIAKTPIADGG
+558 YDRIANTPIKEGG
-571 AVVLDNTL
+571 AVVLDNTI

-595 FEMVIGGSHR
+595 FDMVIGGSHR

-655 NYDGSFTPRLGALF
+655 NYDGSFTPRVGALI
-669 NLAPR
+669 NLSPR
-674 HNLRISY
+674 HNLRVSY

-686 TPTMQDMYIGLRSG
+686 TPTMQDMYIGLDG
-700 TQSGFP
+700 GP
-706 IVLFGSSPDSVDRF
+706 AILFGSSPDSVERF
-720 TTDFINGATGA
+720 RYEHNTLSGT
-731 SYTVTGDMVMNNSY
+731 YTVTGDMVMNNSY

-751 AGSFEV
+751 AGSIEV
-757 AELDNV
+757 ADLDNV

-770 REIGYR
+770 REVGYR
-776 YNGKKFSL
+776 YNGKKLSL

-790 ANYRNF
+790 AKYQNF

-814 ALAAVQARDVAIF
+814 ALAAMLAGDYEVY
-827 AVDNNTDELVSTMG
+827 AVDNNTDEVVSTMG
-841 LDIGLDAKIFEKFD
+841 LDIGLDAKIFDKFD

-912 ESSFADG
+912 ESTFADG

-931 SFDVPELQSKVK
+931 SFDVPELQGKVK

-952 DYVSIPY
+952 DYMSIPY

-970 FILNP
+970 FTLNP

>member
-1 MRNILSMMFVLF
+1 MRNILSMMFVLL
-13 STFFLAQT
+13 STFILAQT
-21 NVTGVIVDSNST
+21 NVTGVVVDSNST

-140 LEALK
+140 LESLK

-266 FSDKFAVKATL
+266 FSEKFAVKATL

-326 FGNVP
+326 FGNVN
-331 MTDTFLGLVLP
+331 MTNVFLGSVLP
-342 QLGAQAGLSPGNIAF
+342 GLAAQAGLSPGNVAF
-357 IGNIFSLFAPDYF
+357 IGNIFSLFAPNYF

-382 SDLDPTGNASNF
+382 AAVDPTGDASNF
-394 KFNLAAHYRF
+394 KFNIAGHYRF
-404 NGNSELSYVF
+404 NGNSELIFMSNV
-414 NSGQGNTLL
+414 GRGNTIL
-423 QGFARFKM
+423 QGAARYKM

-441 EYKTKN
+441 EYRTKN

-454 SIESSGNTM
+454 TIESSGNTF
-463 QFEAL
+463 QFDAM
-468 GGYLFAAQPGGPVA
+468 GAYLFASQPGGPAA
-482 FAANYFGTYFQNLAG
+482 FGQAYFGTYFQNLAG

-506 INAMLSGILFGGDT
+506 INAMLSGILYGGDT
-520 SMYDRYVTPK
+520 SMFDRYVSPK

-550 GSAAFNEA
+550 GSPAFKEA
-558 YDRIAKTPIADGG
+558 YDRIANTPIKEGG
-571 AVVLDNTL
+571 AVVLDNTI

-655 NYDGSFTPRLGALF
+655 NYDGSFTPRVGALI
-669 NLAPR
+669 NLSPR
-674 HNLRISY
+674 HNLRVSY

-686 TPTMQDMYIGLRSG
+686 TPTMQDMYIGLDG
-700 TQSGFP
+700 GP
-706 IVLFGSSPDSVDRF
+706 AILFGSSPDSVERF
-720 TTDFINGATGA
+720 RYEHSTLSGT
-731 SYTVTGDMVMNNSY
+731 YTVTGDMVMNNSY

-751 AGSFEV
+751 AGSIEV
-757 AELDNV
+757 ADLDNV

-770 REIGYR
+770 REVGYR
-776 YNGKKFSL
+776 YNGKKLSV

-790 ANYRNF
+790 AKYQNF

-814 ALAAVQARDVAIF
+814 ALAAMLAGDYEVY
-827 AVDNNTDELVSTMG
+827 AVDNNTDEVVSTMG
-841 LDIGLDAKIFEKFD
+841 LDIGLDAKIFDKFD

-912 ESSFADG
+912 ESTFADG

-931 SFDVPELQSKVK
+931 SFDVPELQGKVK

-952 DYVSIPY
+952 DYMSIPY

-970 FILNP
+970 FTLNP

>member
-1 MRNILSMMFVLF
+1 MMFVLL
-13 STFFLAQT
+13 STFILAQT
-21 NVTGVIVDSNST
+21 NVTGVVVDSNNT

-57 IDVDAKPPFSL
+57 IDVDANPPFSL

-83 DSDASVS
+83 DSGASVS

-331 MTDTFLGLVLP
+331 MTDVFLGRVLP
-342 QLGAQAGLSPGNIAF
+342 TLAAQAGLSPGNVAF
-357 IGNIFSLFAPDYF
+357 IGNIFSLFAPNYF
-370 GSQVIHTTGYSE
+370 GSQVIHTSGYSE
-382 SDLDPTGNASNF
+382 AAVDPTGDASNF
-394 KFNLAAHYRF
+394 KFNIAGHYRF
-404 NGNSELSYVF
+404 NGNSELIFMSNV
-414 NSGQGNTLL
+414 GRGNTIL
-423 QGFARFKM
+423 QGAARYKM

-441 EYKTKN
+441 EYRTKN

-454 SIESSGNTM
+454 TIESSGNTF
-463 QFEAL
+463 QFDAM
-468 GGYLFAAQPGGPVA
+468 GGYLFAAQPGGPDA
-482 FAANYFGTYFQNLAG
+482 FATAYFGTYFQNLAG

-520 SMYDRYVTPK
+520 SMFDRYVSPK

-558 YDRIAKTPIADGG
+558 YDRIANTPIKEGG
-571 AVVLDNTL
+571 AVVLDNTI

-595 FEMVIGGSHR
+595 FDMVIGGSHR

-655 NYDGSFTPRLGALF
+655 NYDGSFTPRVGALI
-669 NLAPR
+669 NLSPR
-674 HNLRISY
+674 HNLRVSY

-686 TPTMQDMYIGLRSG
+686 TPTMQDMYIGLDG
-700 TQSGFP
+700 GP
-706 IVLFGSSPDSVDRF
+706 AILFGSSPDSVERF
-720 TTDFINGATGA
+720 RYEHNTLSGT
-731 SYTVTGDMVMNNSY
+731 YTVTGDMVMNNSY

-751 AGSFEV
+751 AGSIEV
-757 AELDNV
+757 ADLDNV

-770 REIGYR
+770 REVGYR
-776 YNGKKFSL
+776 YNGKKLSL

-790 ANYRNF
+790 AKYQNF

-814 ALAAVQARDVAIF
+814 ALAAMLAGDYEVY
-827 AVDNNTDELVSTMG
+827 AVDNNTDEVVSTMG
-841 LDIGLDAKIFEKFD
+841 LDIGLDAKIFDKFD

-887 SLGSTEIG
+887 SLGSTEIS

-900 NLSASYHNAFLY
+900 TLSASYHNAFLY
-912 ESSFADG
+912 ESTFADG

-931 SFDVPELQSKVK
+931 SFDVPELQGKVK

-952 DYVSIPY
+952 DYMSIPY

-970 FILNP
+970 FTLNP

>member
-1 MRNILSMMFVLF
+1 MMFVLL
-13 STFFLAQT
+13 STFILAQT
-21 NVTGVIVDSNST
+21 NVTGVVVDSNST

-140 LEALK
+140 LESLK

-266 FSDKFAVKATL
+266 FSEKFAVKATL

-326 FGNVP
+326 FGNVN
-331 MTDTFLGLVLP
+331 MTNVFLGSVLP
-342 QLGAQAGLSPGNIAF
+342 GLAAQAGLSPGNVAF
-357 IGNIFSLFAPDYF
+357 IGNIFSLFAPNYF

-382 SDLDPTGNASNF
+382 AAVDPTGDASNF
-394 KFNLAAHYRF
+394 KFNIAGHYRF
-404 NGNSELSYVF
+404 NGNSELIFMSNV
-414 NSGQGNTLL
+414 GRGNTIL
-423 QGFARFKM
+423 QGAARYKM

-441 EYKTKN
+441 EYRTKN

-454 SIESSGNTM
+454 TIESSGNTF
-463 QFEAL
+463 QFDAM
-468 GGYLFAAQPGGPVA
+468 GAYLFASQPGGPAA
-482 FAANYFGTYFQNLAG
+482 FGQAYFGTYFQNLAG

-506 INAMLSGILFGGDT
+506 INAMLSGILYGGDT
-520 SMYDRYVTPK
+520 SMFDRYVSPK

-550 GSAAFNEA
+550 GSPAFKEA
-558 YDRIAKTPIADGG
+558 YDRIANTPIKEGG
-571 AVVLDNTL
+571 AVVLDNTI

-655 NYDGSFTPRLGALF
+655 NYDGSFTPRVGALI
-669 NLAPR
+669 NLSPR
-674 HNLRISY
+674 HNLRVSY

-686 TPTMQDMYIGLRSG
+686 TPTMQDMYIGLDG
-700 TQSGFP
+700 GP
-706 IVLFGSSPDSVDRF
+706 AILFGSSPDSVERF
-720 TTDFINGATGA
+720 RYEHSTLSGT
-731 SYTVTGDMVMNNSY
+731 YTVTGDMVMNNSY

-751 AGSFEV
+751 AGSIEV
-757 AELDNV
+757 ADLDNV

-770 REIGYR
+770 REVGYR
-776 YNGKKFSL
+776 YNGKKLSV

-790 ANYRNF
+790 AKYQNF

-803 VPFYGSVANGS
+803 VPFYGSVTNGS
-814 ALAAVQARDVAIF
+814 ALAAMLAGDYEVY
-827 AVDNNTDELVSTMG
+827 AVDNNTDEVVSTMG
-841 LDIGLDAKIFEKFD
+841 LDIGLDAKIFDKFD

-912 ESSFADG
+912 ESTFADG

-931 SFDVPELQSKVK
+931 SFDVPELQGKVK

-952 DYVSIPY
+952 DYMSIPY

-970 FILNP
+970 FTLNP

>member
-1 MRNILSMMFVLF
+1 MMFVLL
-13 STFFLAQT
+13 STFILAQT
-21 NVTGVIVDSNST
+21 NVTGVVVDSNNT

-57 IDVDAKPPFSL
+57 IDVDASPPFSL

-83 DSDASVS
+83 DSGASVS

-156 QTLNARGFSS
+156 QTINARGFSS

-331 MTDTFLGLVLP
+331 MTDVFLGSVLP
-342 QLGAQAGLSPGNIAF
+342 GLAAQAGLSPGNVAF
-357 IGNIFSLFAPDYF
+357 IGNIFSLFAPNYF
-370 GSQVIHTTGYSE
+370 GSQVIHTSGYSE
-382 SDLDPTGNASNF
+382 AAVDPTGDASNF
-394 KFNLAAHYRF
+394 KFNIAGHYRF
-404 NGNSELSYVF
+404 NGNSELIFMSNV
-414 NSGQGNTLL
+414 GRGNTIL
-423 QGFARFKM
+423 QGAARYKM

-441 EYKTKN
+441 EYRTKN
-447 FTARAYK
+447 FTARVYK
-454 SIESSGNTM
+454 TIESSGNTF
-463 QFEAL
+463 QFDAM
-468 GGYLFAAQPGGPVA
+468 GGYLFAAQPGGPGA
-482 FAANYFGTYFQNLAG
+482 FAQAYFGTYFQNLAG

-506 INAMLSGILFGGDT
+506 INAMLSGILLGGDT
-520 SMYDRYVTPK
+520 SMFDRYVTPK

-550 GSAAFNEA
+550 GTAAFNEA
-558 YDRIAKTPIADGG
+558 YDRIANTPIADGG
-571 AVVLDNTL
+571 AVVLDNTI

-595 FEMVIGGSHR
+595 FDMVIGGSHR

-641 AISLNGALRYDKAQ
+641 AVSLNGALRYDKAQ
-655 NYDGSFTPRLGALF
+655 NYDGSFTPRVGALI

-674 HNLRISY
+674 HNLRVSY

-686 TPTMQDMYIGLRSG
+686 TPTMQDMYIGLDG
-700 TQSGFP
+700 GP
-706 IVLFGSSPDSVDRF
+706 AILFGSSPDSVERF
-720 TTDFINGATGA
+720 RYEHSTLSGT
-731 SYTVTGDMVMNNSY
+731 YTVTGDMVMNNSY

-751 AGSFEV
+751 AGSIEV

-770 REIGYR
+770 REVGYR
-776 YNGKKFSL
+776 YNGKKLSL

-790 ANYRNF
+790 AKYQNF

-814 ALAAVQARDVAIF
+814 ALAAMLAGDFEVY
-827 AVDNNTDELVSTMG
+827 AVDNNTDEVVSTMG
-841 LDIGLDAKIFEKFD
+841 LDIGLDAKIFDKFD

-912 ESSFADG
+912 ESTFADG

-931 SFDVPELQSKVK
+931 SFDVPELQGKVK

-952 DYVSIPY
+952 DYMSIPY

-970 FILNP
+970 FTLNP

>member
-1 MRNILSMMFVLF
+1 MMFVLL
-13 STFFLAQT
+13 STFILAQT
-21 NVTGVIVDSNST
+21 NVTGVVVDSNST

-140 LEALK
+140 LESLK

-266 FSDKFAVKATL
+266 FSEKFAVKATL

-326 FGNVP
+326 FGNVN
-331 MTDTFLGLVLP
+331 MTNVFLGSVLP
-342 QLGAQAGLSPGNIAF
+342 GLAAQAGLSPGNVAA
-357 IGNIFSLFAPDYF
+357 IGNIFSLFAPNYF

-382 SDLDPTGNASNF
+382 AAVDPTGDASNF
-394 KFNLAAHYRF
+394 KFNIAGHYRF
-404 NGNSELSYVF
+404 NGNSELIFMSNV
-414 NSGQGNTLL
+414 GRGNTIL
-423 QGFARFKM
+423 QGAARYKM

-441 EYKTKN
+441 EYRTKN

-454 SIESSGNTM
+454 TIESSGNTF
-463 QFEAL
+463 QFDAM
-468 GGYLFAAQPGGPVA
+468 GAYLFASQPGGPAA
-482 FAANYFGTYFQNLAG
+482 FGQAYFGTYFQNLAG

-506 INAMLSGILFGGDT
+506 INAMLSGILYGGDT
-520 SMYDRYVTPK
+520 SMFDRYVSPK

-550 GSAAFNEA
+550 GSSAFNEA
-558 YDRIAKTPIADGG
+558 YDRIANTPIKEGG
-571 AVVLDNTL
+571 AVVLDNTI

-655 NYDGSFTPRLGALF
+655 NYDGSFTPRVGALI
-669 NLAPR
+669 NLSPR
-674 HNLRISY
+674 HNLRVSY

-686 TPTMQDMYIGLRSG
+686 TPTMQDMYIGLDG
-700 TQSGFP
+700 GP
-706 IVLFGSSPDSVDRF
+706 AILFGSSPDSVERF
-720 TTDFINGATGA
+720 RYEHSTLSGT
-731 SYTVTGDMVMNNSY
+731 YTVTGDMVMNNSY

-751 AGSFEV
+751 AGSIEV
-757 AELDNV
+757 ADLDNV

-770 REIGYR
+770 REVGYR
-776 YNGKKFSL
+776 YNGKKLSV

-790 ANYRNF
+790 AKYQNF

-803 VPFYGSVANGS
+803 VPFYGSVTNGS
-814 ALAAVQARDVAIF
+814 ALAAMLAGDYEVY
-827 AVDNNTDELVSTMG
+827 AVDNNTDEVVSTMG
-841 LDIGLDAKIFEKFD
+841 LDIGLDAKIFDKFD

-912 ESSFADG
+912 ESTFADG

-931 SFDVPELQSKVK
+931 SFDVPELQGKVK

-952 DYVSIPY
+952 DYMSIPY

-970 FILNP
+970 FTLNP

>member
-1 MRNILSMMFVLF
+1 MRNILSMMFVLL
-13 STFFLAQT
+13 STFILAQT
-21 NVTGVIVDSNST
+21 NVTGVVVDSNNT

-57 IDVDAKPPFSL
+57 INVDATPPFSL
-68 TISSIGFETTSITVT
+68 TISSIGFETTSITVSA
-83 DSDASVS
+83 SDASFT

-107 SRSAQSLFESPVTI
+107 SRTAQSLFESPVTI
-121 ERFDYTDIAASTG
+121 ERFDFQDIAASTG

-140 LEALK
+140 LEQLK
-145 GIQVISTGIIN
+145 GVQVISTGIIN
-156 QTLNARGFSS
+156 QTLNARGFST

-193 AGVNELDLFNIE
+193 AGVNELDLYNIE

-237 SAYLTQGVTSQDV
+237 SAYLTQGITSQDV

-255 YYDFGMRFAHA
+255 YFDFGMRFAHA
-266 FSDKFAVKATL
+266 FNDKFAVKATL
-277 GYVKGKDWQAA
+277 GYVKGRDWTAA
-288 NYNDWNTVENAFI
+288 DYSDWNRENSYV
-301 PGTLEI
+301 PGTLQD
-307 ADQSLFPDYDG
+307 ADPSLFPTYDG
-318 INVYGEQS
+318 KNVYGEQS
-326 FGNVP
+326 STWN
-331 MTDTFLGLVLP
+331 MTNIFTNLVLP
-342 QLGAQAGLSPGNIAF
+342 GLGAQFGIPAATTSYYA
-357 IGNIFSLFAPDYF
+357 SLFNAFAPNYF
-370 GSQVIHTTGYSE
+370 GTQEIMTTGYNE
-382 SDLDPTGNASNF
+382 MAVDPTGDASNF
-394 KFNLAAHYRF
+394 KFNIAAHYRF
-404 NGNSELSYVF
+404 NGNSELIYVF
-414 NSGQGNTLL
+414 NNGRGNTVL
-423 QGFARFKM
+423 QGAARYKM

-454 SIESSGNTM
+454 TIESSGNTF
-463 QFEAL
+463 QFDAM
-468 GGYLFAAQPGGPVA
+468 GGYLFAAQPGGPGA
-482 FAANYFGTYFQNLAG
+482 WFGGYFNGYFQTLAG
-497 QIHPNPVTA
+497 QIDPNPLTA
-506 INAMLSGILFGGDT
+506 INNMLVGILFLGDT
-520 SMYDRYVTPK
+520 SMYDTWVTPG
-530 MNYLAHGAARQAANA
+530 MNFNAHAAGRTAANA

-550 GSAAFNEA
+550 GSAEFNAA
-558 YDRIAKTPIADGG
+558 YDRIANTPIKDGG
-571 AVVLDNTL
+571 AVVLDNTI
-579 SNSYEATY
+579 SNSFEASY
-587 DLSDLVTG
+587 DVSDLVEG
-595 FEMVIGGSHR
+595 FNMVVGGSFR

-623 TTSETGLFASVQR
+623 KTNETGIFASVQK

-641 AISLNGALRYDKAQ
+641 AVSLNGALRYDKAQ
-655 NYDGSFTPRLGALF
+655 NYDGSFTPRVGALIDI
-669 NLAPR
+669 APN
-674 HNLRISY
+674 HNLRVSY

-686 TPTMQDMYIGLRSG
+686 TPTMQDMYIGLDG
-700 TQSGFP
+700 GP
-706 IVLFGSSPDSVDRF
+706 AILMGSSPDSVERF
-720 TTDFINGATGA
+720 YYDFPDLATGNT
-731 SYTVTGDMVMNNSY
+731 YTVTGDMVMNNSY

-751 AGSFEV
+751 AGTIEV
-757 AELDNV
+757 ANLDNV

-770 REIGYR
+770 REVGYR
-776 YNGKKFSL
+776 YNGKRLSV
-784 DVNAYW
+784 DINAYW
-790 ANYRNF
+790 AKYQNF

-803 VPFYGSVANGS
+803 VPFYGSVSNGS
-814 ALAAVQARDVAIF
+814 ALAAMAAGDFEVF
-827 AVDNNTDELVSTMG
+827 AVDNNTDEEVRTMG
-841 LDIGLDAKIFEKFD
+841 LDIGLDAKVFGKFD

-874 ETSFNTP
+874 ETAFNTP

-895 KNFGF
+895 DNIGF
-900 NLSASYHNAFLY
+900 NVSASYHNSFLY
-912 ESSFADG
+912 ESTFADG
-919 IIPANWI
+919 IIPANWV

-931 SFDVPELQSKVK
+931 SFDVPELDGRIKV
-943 IGAVNLTGD
+943 GAVNLTGD
-952 DYVSIPY
+952 DYMSIPY
-959 TGLIGSQYYVK
+959 TGMIGSQYYIK
-970 FILNP
+970 FTLNP

>member
-1 MRNILSMMFVLF
+1 MRNILSMMFVLL
-13 STFFLAQT
+13 STFILAQT
-21 NVTGVIVDSNST
+21 NVTGVVVDSNNT

-331 MTDTFLGLVLP
+331 MTDVFLGSVLP
-342 QLGAQAGLSPGNIAF
+342 GLAAQAGLSPGNVAF
-357 IGNIFSLFAPDYF
+357 IGNIFSLFAPNYF
-370 GSQVIHTTGYSE
+370 GSQVIHTSGYSE
-382 SDLDPTGNASNF
+382 AAVDPTGDASNF
-394 KFNLAAHYRF
+394 KFNIAGHYRF
-404 NGNSELSYVF
+404 NGNSELIFMSNV
-414 NSGQGNTLL
+414 GRGNTIL
-423 QGFARFKM
+423 QGAARYKM

-441 EYKTKN
+441 EYRTKN

-454 SIESSGNTM
+454 TIESSGNTF
-463 QFEAL
+463 QFDAM
-468 GGYLFAAQPGGPVA
+468 GGYLFAAQPGGPDA
-482 FAANYFGTYFQNLAG
+482 FATAYFGTYFQNLAG

-520 SMYDRYVTPK
+520 SMFDRYVSPK

-550 GSAAFNEA
+550 GSPEFKEA
-558 YDRIAKTPIADGG
+558 YDRIANTPIKEGG
-571 AVVLDNTL
+571 AVVLDNTI

-595 FEMVIGGSHR
+595 FDMVIGGSHR

-655 NYDGSFTPRLGALF
+655 NYDGSFTPRVGALI
-669 NLAPR
+669 NLSPR
-674 HNLRISY
+674 HNLRVSY

-686 TPTMQDMYIGLRSG
+686 TPTMQDMYIGLDG
-700 TQSGFP
+700 GP
-706 IVLFGSSPDSVDRF
+706 AILFGSSPDSVERF
-720 TTDFINGATGA
+720 RYEHNTLSGT
-731 SYTVTGDMVMNNSY
+731 YTVTGDMVMNNSY

-751 AGSFEV
+751 AGSIEV
-757 AELDNV
+757 ADLDNV

-770 REIGYR
+770 REVGYR
-776 YNGKKFSL
+776 YNGKKLSL

-790 ANYRNF
+790 AKYQNF

-814 ALAAVQARDVAIF
+814 ALAAMLAGDYEVY
-827 AVDNNTDELVSTMG
+827 AVDNNTDEVVSTMG
-841 LDIGLDAKIFEKFD
+841 LDIGLDAKIFDKFD

-912 ESSFADG
+912 ESTFADG

-931 SFDVPELQSKVK
+931 SFDVPELQGKVK

-952 DYVSIPY
+952 DYMSIPY

-970 FILNP
+970 FTLNP

>member
-1 MRNILSMMFVLF
+1 MRNILSMMLVLI
-13 STFFLAQT
+13 STFIFAQT
-21 NVTGVIVDSNST
+21 NVTGVVIDSNNT

-39 VVFDS
+39 VVFDT
-44 TTGAVA
+44 TTGSVS

-57 IDVDAKPPFSL
+57 IDVDAMPPFTL
-68 TISSIGFETTSITVT
+68 TVSSIGFETMTLTVS
-83 DSDASVS
+83 DSDSSVT

-107 SRSAQSLFESPVTI
+107 SKTAQSLFESPVTI
-121 ERFDYTDIAASTG
+121 ERFDYKDIAASTG

-140 LEALK
+140 LEQLK
-145 GIQVISTGIIN
+145 GVQVITTGIIN
-156 QTLNARGFSS
+156 QTINARGFST
-166 AWNEGFVQLVD
+166 AWNEGFVQVVD

-193 AGVNELDLFNIE
+193 AGVSELDLYNIE

-222 ILTINT
+222 ILVMNT

-237 SAYLTQGVTSQDV
+237 SAYLTQGITSQDV

-266 FSDKFAVKATL
+266 FNDKFAVKATL
-277 GYVKGKDWQAA
+277 GYVKGKDWAA
-288 NYNDWNTVENAFI
+288 ADYSDRNSEVPFF
-301 PGTLEI
+301 PGRLEEV
-307 ADQSLFPDYDG
+307 DPSLFPTYDG
-318 INVYGEQS
+318 YNVYGEQQTNWDMT
-326 FGNVP
+326 NVF
-331 MTDTFLGLVLP
+331 TQGILP
-342 QLGAQAGLSPGNIAF
+342 VLGAQQGLPPFLTSFFGS
-357 IGNIFSLFAPDYF
+357 IFTNFAPNYF
-370 GSQVIHTTGYSE
+370 GQQEIMTTGYNE
-382 SDLDPTGNASNF
+382 MALDPRGDATNF
-394 KFNLAAHYRF
+394 KFNVAAHYRF

-414 NSGQGNTLL
+414 NNGRGNTLL
-423 QGFARFKM
+423 NGSARFKM

-454 SIESSGNTM
+454 TIESSGNTT
-463 QFEAL
+463 QFDAL
-468 GGYLFAAQPGGPVA
+468 GGNLFASQPGGA
-482 FAANYFGTYFQNLAG
+482 GAWFNTYFQNYFTILAG
-497 QIHPNPVTA
+497 QISPDPLVA
-506 INAMLSGILFGGDT
+506 INEMLVGILFFGET
-520 SMYDRYVTPK
+520 SMYDFLVNPS
-530 MNYLAHGAARQAANA
+530 MNFVAHAAARTAANR

-550 GSAAFNEA
+550 GSAAFNAA
-558 YDRIAKTPIADGG
+558 YDQITKTPIADGG
-571 AVVLDNTL
+571 AVVLDNTI
-579 SNSYEATY
+579 SNSFEANY
-587 DLSDLVTG
+587 DLSDLVDG
-595 FEMVIGGSHR
+595 FDMVIGGSFR
-605 EYVLRSNGT
+605 EYVLRSDGT

-623 TTSETGLFASVQR
+623 KTSETGVFASVQK

-655 NYDGSFTPRLGALF
+655 NYEGSFTPRVGALI

-674 HNLRISY
+674 HNVRVSY

-686 TPTMQDMYIGLRSG
+686 TPTMQDMYIGLGSG
-700 TQSGFP
+700 TQNGFP
-706 IVLFGSSPDSVDRF
+706 VVLFGSSPDSVERF
-720 TTDFINGATGA
+720 IYQHNTFNG

-745 RAEQFL
+745 KAEEL
-751 AGSFEV
+751 INGGVAVV

-770 REIGYR
+770 REVGYR

-784 DVNAYW
+784 DMNAYW
-790 ANYRNF
+790 AKYQNF
-796 IASKNVV
+796 IASKNVI

-814 ALAAVQARDVAIF
+814 AMAAVAANDVAIY
-827 AVDNNTDELVSTMG
+827 AVDNNTDEVVRTMG

-867 SNIDPNY
+867 TNIDPNY

-895 KNFGF
+895 DNIGF
-900 NLSASYHNAFLY
+900 NVSASYHNAFLY
-912 ESSFADG
+912 ESTFADG

-931 SFDVPELQSKVK
+931 SFDVPELYGRIKV
-943 IGAVNLTGD
+943 GAVNLTGD
-952 DYVSIPY
+952 DYASIPY
-959 TGLIGSQYYVK
+959 TGLIGSQYYIK
-970 FILNP
+970 FTLNP

>member
-1 MRNILSMMFVLF
+1 MMFVLL
-13 STFFLAQT
+13 STFILAQT
-21 NVTGVIVDSNST
+21 NVTGVVVDSNST

-140 LEALK
+140 LESLK

-266 FSDKFAVKATL
+266 FSEKFAVKATL

-326 FGNVP
+326 FGNVN
-331 MTDTFLGLVLP
+331 MTNVFLGSVLP
-342 QLGAQAGLSPGNIAF
+342 GLAAQAGLSPGNVAF
-357 IGNIFSLFAPDYF
+357 IGNIFSLFAPNYF

-382 SDLDPTGNASNF
+382 AAVDPTGDASNF
-394 KFNLAAHYRF
+394 KFNIAGHYRF
-404 NGNSELSYVF
+404 NGNSELIFMSNV
-414 NSGQGNTLL
+414 GRGNTIL
-423 QGFARFKM
+423 QGAARYKM

-441 EYKTKN
+441 EYRTKN

-454 SIESSGNTM
+454 TIESSGNTF
-463 QFEAL
+463 QFDAM
-468 GGYLFAAQPGGPVA
+468 GAYLFASQPGGPAA
-482 FAANYFGTYFQNLAG
+482 FGQAYFGTYFQNLAG

-506 INAMLSGILFGGDT
+506 INAMLSGILYGGDT
-520 SMYDRYVTPK
+520 SMFDRYVSPK

-550 GSAAFNEA
+550 GSPAFNEA
-558 YDRIAKTPIADGG
+558 YDRIANTPIKEGG
-571 AVVLDNTL
+571 AVVLDNTI

-655 NYDGSFTPRLGALF
+655 NYDGSFTPRVGALI
-669 NLAPR
+669 NLSPR
-674 HNLRISY
+674 HNLRVSY

-686 TPTMQDMYIGLRSG
+686 TPTMQDMYIGLDG
-700 TQSGFP
+700 GP
-706 IVLFGSSPDSVDRF
+706 AILFGSSPDSVERF
-720 TTDFINGATGA
+720 RYEHSTLSGT
-731 SYTVTGDMVMNNSY
+731 YTVTGDMVMNNSY

-751 AGSFEV
+751 AGSIEV
-757 AELDNV
+757 ADLDNV

-770 REIGYR
+770 REVGYR
-776 YNGKKFSL
+776 YNGKKLSV

-790 ANYRNF
+790 AKYQNF

-814 ALAAVQARDVAIF
+814 ALAAMLAGDYEVY
-827 AVDNNTDELVSTMG
+827 AVDNNTDEVVSTMG
-841 LDIGLDAKIFEKFD
+841 LDIGLDAKIFDKFD

-912 ESSFADG
+912 ESTFADG

-931 SFDVPELQSKVK
+931 SFDVPELQGKVK

-952 DYVSIPY
+952 DYMSIPY

-970 FILNP
+970 FTLNP

>member
-1 MRNILSMMFVLF
+1 MRNILSMMFVLL
-13 STFFLAQT
+13 STFILAQT
-21 NVTGVIVDSNST
+21 NVTGVVVDSNNT

-57 IDVDAKPPFSL
+57 IDVDANPPFSL

-83 DSDASVS
+83 DSGASVS

-326 FGNVP
+326 FGNVN
-331 MTDTFLGLVLP
+331 MTNVFLGSVLP
-342 QLGAQAGLSPGNIAF
+342 GLAAQAGLSPGNVAF
-357 IGNIFSLFAPDYF
+357 IGNIFSLFAPNYF

-382 SDLDPTGNASNF
+382 AAVDPTGDASNF
-394 KFNLAAHYRF
+394 KFNIAGHYRF
-404 NGNSELSYVF
+404 NGNSELIFMSNV
-414 NSGQGNTLL
+414 GRGNTIL
-423 QGFARFKM
+423 QGAARYKM

-441 EYKTKN
+441 EYRTKN

-454 SIESSGNTM
+454 TIESSGNTF
-463 QFEAL
+463 QFDAM
-468 GGYLFAAQPGGPVA
+468 GAYLFASQPGGPAA
-482 FAANYFGTYFQNLAG
+482 FGTAYFGTYFQNLAG

-520 SMYDRYVTPK
+520 SMYDRYVSPK
-530 MNYLAHGAARQAANA
+530 MNYLAHGAARQTANA

-550 GSAAFNEA
+550 GSSAFNEA
-558 YDRIAKTPIADGG
+558 YDRIANTPIAEGG
-571 AVVLDNTL
+571 AVVLDNTI

-595 FEMVIGGSHR
+595 FDMVIGGSHR
-605 EYVLRSNGT
+605 EYILRSNGT

-655 NYDGSFTPRLGALF
+655 NYDGSFTPRVGALI

-674 HNLRISY
+674 HNLRVSY

-686 TPTMQDMYIGLRSG
+686 TPTMQDMYIGLDG
-700 TQSGFP
+700 GP
-706 IVLFGSSPDSVDRF
+706 AILFGSSPDSVERF
-720 TTDFINGATGA
+720 RYEHSTLSGT
-731 SYTVTGDMVMNNSY
+731 YTVTGDMVMNNSY

-751 AGSFEV
+751 AGSIEV

-770 REIGYR
+770 REVGYR
-776 YNGKKFSL
+776 YNGKKLSL

-790 ANYRNF
+790 AKYQNF

-814 ALAAVQARDVAIF
+814 ALAAMLAGDYEVY
-827 AVDNNTDELVSTMG
+827 AVDNNTDEVVSTMG
-841 LDIGLDAKIFEKFD
+841 LDIGLDAKIFDKFD

-912 ESSFADG
+912 ESTFADG

-931 SFDVPELQSKVK
+931 SFDVPELQGKVK

-952 DYVSIPY
+952 DYMSIPY

-970 FILNP
+970 FTLNP